1 MSQIFRSRL
10 EKDFEFFVKALPNLE
25 PIEFFGLAKILCV
38 PTVYEEKLEAFSKE
52 DYEKMKAE
60 EKTEYIAQFN
70 RPMEAILEEVM
81 DKYLSLSK
89 RARKEI
95 NQMLKDIKR
104 GK

>member
-10 EKDFEFFVKALPNLE
+10 EKDFEFFVKALPSLE

-38 PTVYEEKLEAFSKE
+38 PTIHEKKLESFSKE
-52 DYEKMKAE
+52 DYEKMEVE
-60 EKTEYIAQFN
+60 EKTEYVAQFN
-70 RPMEAILEEVM
+70 RPMEIILEEVM
-81 DKYLSLSK
+81 DKYLNLPK
-89 RARKEI
+89 RTRKEI

>member
-1 MSQIFRSRL
+1 MSQIFKSRL
-10 EKDFEFFVKALPNLE
+10 EKDFEFFVKALPSLE

-38 PTVYEEKLEAFSKE
+38 PTVHEEKLEAFSKE
-52 DYEKMKAE
+52 DYEKMEVE
-60 EKTEYIAQFN
+60 EKTEYVAQFN
-70 RPMEAILEEVM
+70 RPMEVILEEVM

-89 RARKEI
+89 RTRREI